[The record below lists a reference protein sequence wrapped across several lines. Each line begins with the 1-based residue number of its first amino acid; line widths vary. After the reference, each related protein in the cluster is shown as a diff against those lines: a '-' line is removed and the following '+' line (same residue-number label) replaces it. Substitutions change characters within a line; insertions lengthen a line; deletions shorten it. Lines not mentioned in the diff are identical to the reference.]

1 MLDRKAPFRLVMAL
15 AEWARPAQAYPG
27 FPPFRHLYWL
37 LGTSV
42 RKIANFT
49 FSPSLF
55 ACHVKLERGKSK
67 DVLLALPNKNL
78 KHTRKIGA
86 CFEIALRKDVP
97 KRGERASTGIFA
109 PNSFIGI
116 YPDHPLSY

>member
-1 MLDRKAPFRLVMAL
+1 MVTANDMILFEQSFSYASTLSAL
-15 AEWARPAQAYPG
+15 
-27 FPPFRHLYWL
+27 LYWL

-67 DVLLALPNKNL
+67 DVLLALPEKNL

>member
-1 MLDRKAPFRLVMAL
+1 MEYFGIFQVQRGNLRSFHFGVTLEFSV
-15 AEWARPAQAYPG
+15 
-27 FPPFRHLYWL
+27 FVLYWL

-78 KHTRKIGA
+78 KHTRK
-86 CFEIALRKDVP
+86 
-97 KRGERASTGIFA
+97 
-109 PNSFIGI
+109 
-116 YPDHPLSY
+116 